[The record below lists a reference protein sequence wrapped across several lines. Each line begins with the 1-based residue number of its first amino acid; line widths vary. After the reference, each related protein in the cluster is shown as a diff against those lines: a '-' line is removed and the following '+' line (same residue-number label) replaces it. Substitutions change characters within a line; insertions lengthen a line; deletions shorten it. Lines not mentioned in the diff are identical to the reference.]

1 MTERK
6 KKLII
11 IQISLL
17 VVGSLIILF
26 TYSDLNVSDKEKII
40 TSETQKRIDEQLKT
54 NSQDGDIFFNIEYSG
69 LDLAGNRFILKSKE
83 ASNKKTNEEIVSM
96 KFVEAFFYFKD
107 GTVLKIKS
115 DSGVYNNKTL
125 DMKFDGNV
133 IAKYE
138 GSELF
143 AQKAE
148 YSNSKSFLMISNNV
162 KVKDYRGTMFADK
175 LFFDIKKQT
184 LNIASTKD
192 GKVNANV
199 NLKWKKV
206 LES

>member
-17 VVGSLIILF
+17 IIGSLIILF
-26 TYSDLNVSDKEKII
+26 TYSDLNFSDKEKII
-40 TSETQKRIDEQLKT
+40 TTETQKRIDEQLK
-54 NSQDGDIFFNIEYSG
+54 NEPQDGDIFFNIEYSG

-83 ASNKKTNEEIVSM
+83 AFNNNTSQDIVDM

-107 GTVLKIKS
+107 GTVLKILS
-115 DSGVYNNKTL
+115 DRGIYNNKTL
-125 DMKFDGNV
+125 DMNFDGNV
-133 IAKYE
+133 RANYE

-148 YSNSKSFLMISNNV
+148 YSNSKSFLMISNKI

-184 LNIASTKD
+184 LNIASTSS
-192 GKVNANV
+192 GNVNANV
-199 NLKWKKV
+199 NLK
-206 LES
+206 

>member
-17 VVGSLIILF
+17 IIGSLIILF
-26 TYSDLNVSDKEKII
+26 TYSDLNFSDKEKII
-40 TSETQKRIDEQLKT
+40 TTETQKRIDEQLK
-54 NSQDGDIFFNIEYSG
+54 NEPQDGDIFFNIEYSG
-69 LDLAGNRFILKSKE
+69 LDLSGNRFILKSKE
-83 ASNKKTNEEIVSM
+83 AFNKKASQEIVDM

-107 GTVLKIKS
+107 GTVLKILS
-115 DSGVYNNKTL
+115 DRGIYNNKTL
-125 DMKFDGNV
+125 DMNFDGNV

-148 YSNSKSFLMISNNV
+148 YSNSKSFLMISNEV

-184 LNIASTKD
+184 LNIASTNS
-192 GKVNANV
+192 GNVNANV
-199 NLKWKKV
+199 NLK
-206 LES
+206 

>member
-17 VVGSLIILF
+17 IIGSLIILF
-26 TYSDLNVSDKEKII
+26 TYSDLNVSDEEKII
-40 TSETQKRIDEQLKT
+40 TSETQKRIDEQLK
-54 NSQDGDIFFNIEYSG
+54 NEAQDGDIFFNIEYSG

-83 ASNKKTNEEIVSM
+83 AFNNNTSQYIVDM

-107 GTVLKIKS
+107 GTVLKILS
-115 DSGVYNNKTL
+115 DRGIYNNKTL

-162 KVKDYRGTMFADK
+162 KIKDYRGTMFADK

-192 GKVNANV
+192 GKVNV
-199 NLKWKKV
+199 NLK
-206 LES
+206 

>member
-40 TSETQKRIDEQLKT
+40 TSETQKRIDEQLK
-54 NSQDGDIFFNIEYSG
+54 NDSQDGDIFFNIEYSG

-83 ASNKKTNEEIVSM
+83 ASNKKTNEEIVIM

-199 NLKWKKV
+199 NLK
-206 LES
+206 

>member
-17 VVGSLIILF
+17 IIGSLIILF
-26 TYSDLNVSDKEKII
+26 TYSDLNFSDKEKII
-40 TSETQKRIDEQLKT
+40 TTETQKRVDEQLK
-54 NSQDGDIFFNIEYSG
+54 NESQDGDIFFNIEYSG

-83 ASNKKTNEEIVSM
+83 AFNKKASQEIVHM

-107 GTVLKIKS
+107 GTVLKILS
-115 DSGVYNNKTL
+115 DRGIYNNKTL
-125 DMKFDGNV
+125 DMNFDGNV

-138 GSELF
+138 GTELF

-148 YSNSKSFLMISNNV
+148 YSNSKSFLMISNEV
-162 KVKDYRGTMFADK
+162 KVNDYRGTMFADK

-184 LNIASTKD
+184 LNIASTSS
-192 GKVNANV
+192 GNVNANV
-199 NLKWKKV
+199 NLK
-206 LES
+206 

>member
-6 KKLII
+6 KKLIT

-17 VVGSLIILF
+17 IIGSLIILF
-26 TYSDLNVSDKEKII
+26 TYSDLNFSDEEKIL
-40 TSETQKRIDEQLKT
+40 TTETQKRIDEQLK
-54 NSQDGDIFFNIEYSG
+54 NESQDGDIFFNIEYSG

-83 ASNKKTNEEIVSM
+83 ALNKKASQEIVKM

-107 GTVLKIKS
+107 GTVLKILS
-115 DSGVYNNKTL
+115 DRGIYNNKTL
-125 DMKFDGNV
+125 DMNFDGNV

-143 AQKAE
+143 AQKAQ
-148 YSNSKSFLMISNNV
+148 YSNSKSFLMISNEV

-184 LNIASTKD
+184 LNIASTSS
-192 GKVNANV
+192 GNVNANV
-199 NLKWKKV
+199 NLK
-206 LES
+206 

>member
-199 NLKWKKV
+199 NLK
-206 LES
+206 

>member
-11 IQISLL
+11 IQIGLL
-17 VVGSLIILF
+17 LIGSLIIIF
-26 TYSDLNVSDKEKII
+26 TYSDLEIKDKEKII
-40 TSETQKRIDEQLKT
+40 TAETQKKIDEQLKSD
-54 NSQDGDIFFNIEYSG
+54 NQDGDIFFNIEYSG

-83 ASNKKTNEEIVSM
+83 AYNKKESPEIVNM
-96 KFVEAFFYFKD
+96 KFVEATFYFKD
-107 GTVLKIKS
+107 GTVLEVLS
-115 DSGVYNNKTL
+115 ESGIYNNKTL
-125 DMKFDGNV
+125 DMNFDVNV
-133 IAKYE
+133 RAKYE

-148 YSNSKSFLMISNNV
+148 YSNSKSFLMISNDV

-175 LFFDIKKQT
+175 LLFDIKKQT

-192 GKVNANV
+192 GKINANV
-199 NLKWKKV
+199 NLK
-206 LES
+206 

>member
-11 IQISLL
+11 IQITLL
-17 VVGSLIILF
+17 LIGSLIILF
-26 TYSDLNVSDKEKII
+26 TYSDLEVTDKEKII
-40 TSETQKRIDEQLKT
+40 TAETQKKIEDQLKK
-54 NSQDGDIFFNIEYSG
+54 NAQDGDIFFNIEYSG

-83 ASNKKTNEEIVSM
+83 AFNKKTSQEIVNM
-96 KFVEAFFYFKD
+96 KFVEAIFYFKND
-107 GTVLKIKS
+107 TELRVFS
-115 DSGVYNNKTL
+115 DSGIYNNKTL
-125 DMKFDGNV
+125 DMNFFGNV

-148 YSNSKSFLMISNNV
+148 YSNSKSYLEISE
-162 KVKDYRGTMFADK
+162 KVKINDTKGTMVADK

-184 LNIASTKD
+184 LNIASFEDK
-192 GKVNANV
+192 KVNTNIV
-199 NLKWKKV
+199 VK
-206 LES
+206 

>member
-17 VVGSLIILF
+17 IIGSLIILF
-26 TYSDLNVSDKEKII
+26 TYSDLNFSDKEKII
-40 TSETQKRIDEQLKT
+40 TTETQKRIDEQLK
-54 NSQDGDIFFNIEYSG
+54 NEPQDGDIFFNIEYSG

-83 ASNKKTNEEIVSM
+83 AFNNNTSQDIVDM

-107 GTVLKIKS
+107 GTVLKILS
-115 DSGVYNNKTL
+115 DRGIYNNKTL
-125 DMKFDGNV
+125 DMNFDGNV
-133 IAKYE
+133 KANYE

-148 YSNSKSFLMISNNV
+148 YSNSKSFLMISNEV

-184 LNIASTKD
+184 LNIASTNS
-192 GKVNANV
+192 GNVNANV
-199 NLKWKKV
+199 NLK
-206 LES
+206 

>member
-17 VVGSLIILF
+17 VIGSLIILF

-40 TSETQKRIDEQLKT
+40 TTETQNRIDDQLK
-54 NSQDGDIFFNIEYSG
+54 NESQDGDIFFNIEYSG

-83 ASNKKTNEEIVSM
+83 AFNKKASQEIVNM

-107 GTVLKIKS
+107 GTVLKILS
-115 DSGVYNNKTL
+115 DRGIYNNKTL
-125 DMKFDGNV
+125 DMDFDGNV

-143 AQKAE
+143 AQKAK
-148 YSNSKSFLMISNNV
+148 YSNSKSFLMITNEV
-162 KVKDYRGTMFADK
+162 KVKDYRGTVFADK
-175 LFFDIKKQT
+175 LFFDIKKQK
-184 LNIASTKD
+184 LNIASKKD

-199 NLKWKKV
+199 NLK
-206 LES
+206 

>member
-17 VVGSLIILF
+17 IIGSLIILF
-26 TYSDLNVSDKEKII
+26 TYSDLNLSDKEKII
-40 TSETQKRIDEQLKT
+40 TTETQKRIDEQLK
-54 NSQDGDIFFNIEYSG
+54 NESQDGDIFFNIEYSG

-83 ASNKKTNEEIVSM
+83 AFNKKASQEIVNM

-107 GTVLKIKS
+107 GTVLKILS
-115 DSGVYNNKTL
+115 DRGIYNNKTL
-125 DMKFDGNV
+125 DMNFDGNV

-143 AQKAE
+143 AQKAQ
-148 YSNSKSFLMISNNV
+148 YSNSKSFLMISNEV

-175 LFFDIKKQT
+175 LFFDIKKQK
-184 LNIASTKD
+184 LNIASTKN

-199 NLKWKKV
+199 NLK
-206 LES
+206 

>member
-17 VVGSLIILF
+17 IIGSLIILF
-26 TYSDLNVSDKEKII
+26 TYSDLNFSDKEKII
-40 TSETQKRIDEQLKT
+40 TSETQKRIDEQLK
-54 NSQDGDIFFNIEYSG
+54 NEPQDGDIFFNIEYSG

-83 ASNKKTNEEIVSM
+83 AFNKKSSQEIVDM
-96 KFVEAFFYFKD
+96 KSVEAFFYFKD
-107 GTVLKIKS
+107 GTVLKILS
-115 DSGVYNNKTL
+115 DRGIYNNKTL
-125 DMKFDGNV
+125 DMNFDGNV
-133 IAKYE
+133 RANYE

-148 YSNSKSFLMISNNV
+148 YSNSKSFLMISNEI

-184 LNIASTKD
+184 LNIASTEN
-192 GKVNANV
+192 GNVNANV
-199 NLKWKKV
+199 NLK
-206 LES
+206 

>member
-17 VVGSLIILF
+17 IIGSLIILF
-26 TYSDLNVSDKEKII
+26 TYSDLNFSDKEKII
-40 TSETQKRIDEQLKT
+40 TTETQKRIDEQLK
-54 NSQDGDIFFNIEYSG
+54 NEPQDGDIFFNIEYSG
-69 LDLAGNRFILKSKE
+69 LDLAGNRFILKSRE
-83 ASNKKTNEEIVSM
+83 AFNKKASQEIVDM
-96 KFVEAFFYFKD
+96 KYVEAFFYFKD
-107 GTVLKIKS
+107 GTVLKILS
-115 DSGVYNNKTL
+115 DRGIYNNKTL
-125 DMKFDGNV
+125 DMNFDGNV

-148 YSNSKSFLMISNNV
+148 YSNSKSFLMISNEV

>member
-17 VVGSLIILF
+17 IIGSLIILF
-26 TYSDLNVSDKEKII
+26 TYSDLNFSDKEKII
-40 TSETQKRIDEQLKT
+40 TTETQKRVDEQLK
-54 NSQDGDIFFNIEYSG
+54 NESQDGDIFFNIEYSG

-83 ASNKKTNEEIVSM
+83 AFNKKSSQEIVDM
-96 KFVEAFFYFKD
+96 KSVEAFFYFKD
-107 GTVLKIKS
+107 GTVLKILS
-115 DSGVYNNKTL
+115 DRGIYNNKTL
-125 DMKFDGNV
+125 DMNFDGNV

-143 AQKAE
+143 AQKAQ
-148 YSNSKSFLMISNNV
+148 YSNSKSFLMISNEV

-184 LNIASTKD
+184 LNITSTSS
-192 GKVNANV
+192 GNVNANV
-199 NLKWKKV
+199 NLK
-206 LES
+206 

>member
-17 VVGSLIILF
+17 IIGSLIILF
-26 TYSDLNVSDKEKII
+26 TYSDLNFSDKEKII
-40 TSETQKRIDEQLKT
+40 TTETQKRIDEQLK
-54 NSQDGDIFFNIEYSG
+54 NEPQDGDIFFNIEYSG
-69 LDLAGNRFILKSKE
+69 LDLAGNRFILKSRE
-83 ASNKKTNEEIVSM
+83 AFNKKASQEIVDM
-96 KFVEAFFYFKD
+96 KYVEAFFYFKD
-107 GTVLKIKS
+107 GTVLKILS
-115 DSGVYNNKTL
+115 DRGIYNNKTL
-125 DMKFDGNV
+125 DMNFDGNV

-148 YSNSKSFLMISNNV
+148 YSNSKSFLMISNEV

-184 LNIASTKD
+184 LNIAATKN
-192 GKVNANV
+192 GNVNANV
-199 NLKWKKV
+199 NLK
-206 LES
+206 

>member
-17 VVGSLIILF
+17 IIGSLIILF
-26 TYSDLNVSDKEKII
+26 TYSDLNFSDKEKII
-40 TSETQKRIDEQLKT
+40 TTETQKRVDEQLK
-54 NSQDGDIFFNIEYSG
+54 NESQDGDIFFNIEYSG

-83 ASNKKTNEEIVSM
+83 AFNKKSSQEIVDM
-96 KFVEAFFYFKD
+96 KSVEAFFYFKD
-107 GTVLKIKS
+107 GTVLKILS
-115 DSGVYNNKTL
+115 DRGIYNNKTL
-125 DMKFDGNV
+125 DMNFDGNV

-148 YSNSKSFLMISNNV
+148 YSNSKSFLMISNEV

-184 LNIASTKD
+184 LNITSTKN
-192 GKVNANV
+192 GNVNANV
-199 NLKWKKV
+199 NLK
-206 LES
+206 

>member
-17 VVGSLIILF
+17 IIGSLIILF
-26 TYSDLNVSDKEKII
+26 TYSDLNFSDKEKII
-40 TSETQKRIDEQLKT
+40 TTETQKRVDEQLK
-54 NSQDGDIFFNIEYSG
+54 NESQDGDIFFNIEYSG

-83 ASNKKTNEEIVSM
+83 AFNNNTSQDIVDM

-107 GTVLKIKS
+107 GTVLKILS
-115 DSGVYNNKTL
+115 DRGIYNNKTL
-125 DMKFDGNV
+125 DMNFDGNV
-133 IAKYE
+133 RANYE

-148 YSNSKSFLMISNNV
+148 YSNSKSFLMISNEI

-184 LNIASTKD
+184 LNIASTSS
-192 GKVNANV
+192 GNVNANV
-199 NLKWKKV
+199 NLK
-206 LES
+206 

>member
-17 VVGSLIILF
+17 IVGSLIILF

-40 TSETQKRIDEQLKT
+40 TSETQKKIDEQLK
-54 NSQDGDIFFNIEYSG
+54 NESQDGDIFFNIEYSG

-83 ASNKKTNEEIVSM
+83 AFNKKANEEIVNM

-107 GTVLKIKS
+107 GTILEILS

-125 DMKFDGNV
+125 DMNFDGNV

-138 GSELF
+138 ASELF

-148 YSNSKSFLMISNNV
+148 YSNSKSFLKISDNV

-199 NLKWKKV
+199 NLK
-206 LES
+206 

>member
-17 VVGSLIILF
+17 IIGSLIILF
-26 TYSDLNVSDKEKII
+26 TYSDLNFSDKEKII
-40 TSETQKRIDEQLKT
+40 TTETQKRVDEQLK
-54 NSQDGDIFFNIEYSG
+54 NESQDGDIFFNIEYSG
-69 LDLAGNRFILKSKE
+69 LDLAGNRFILKSRE
-83 ASNKKTNEEIVSM
+83 AFNKKASQEIVDM
-96 KFVEAFFYFKD
+96 KYVEAFFYFKD
-107 GTVLKIKS
+107 GTVLKILS
-115 DSGVYNNKTL
+115 DRGIYNNKTL
-125 DMKFDGNV
+125 DMNFDGNV

-148 YSNSKSFLMISNNV
+148 YSNSKSFLMISNEI

-184 LNIASTKD
+184 LNITSTKN
-192 GKVNANV
+192 GNVNANV
-199 NLKWKKV
+199 NLK
-206 LES
+206 

>member
-1 MTERK
+1 MTKRK
-6 KKLII
+6 RKLITL
-11 IQISLL
+11 QICLL
-17 VVGSLIILF
+17 LVGSLIILF
-26 TYSDLNVSDKEKII
+26 TYSDLDISDKEKII
-40 TSETQKRIDEQLKT
+40 TTETQKKIDQQLS
-54 NSQDGDIFFNIEYSG
+54 NNDQDGDIFFNISYSG
-69 LDLAGNRFILKSKE
+69 RDLANNRYLLKAKE
-83 ASNKKTNEEIVSM
+83 AFNNKLNPEIVKM
-96 KFVEAFFYFKD
+96 KFVEATFYFKD
-107 GTVLKIKS
+107 QTVLTVLS
-115 DSGVYNNKTL
+115 DTGIYNNKTL
-125 DMKFDGNV
+125 DMNFDGNV

-199 NLKWKKV
+199 NLK
-206 LES
+206 

>member
-17 VVGSLIILF
+17 IIGSLIILF
-26 TYSDLNVSDKEKII
+26 TYSDLNFSDKEKII
-40 TSETQKRIDEQLKT
+40 TTETQKRIDEQLK
-54 NSQDGDIFFNIEYSG
+54 NEPQDGDIFFNIEYSG

-83 ASNKKTNEEIVSM
+83 AFNKKSSQEIVDM
-96 KFVEAFFYFKD
+96 KYVEAFFYFKD
-107 GTVLKIKS
+107 GTVLKILS
-115 DSGVYNNKTL
+115 DRGIYNNKTL
-125 DMKFDGNV
+125 DMNFDGNV

-148 YSNSKSFLMISNNV
+148 YSNSKSFLMISNEV

-184 LNIASTKD
+184 LNITSTKN
-192 GKVNANV
+192 GNVNANV
-199 NLKWKKV
+199 NLK
-206 LES
+206 